1 MAAVRPEGKPISIKD
16 KKVKE
21 VSLTRPN
28 FPTNRTNLVLV

>member
-28 FPTNRTNLVLV
+28 FPTSLTNIVLV